1 MGGFRAISR
10 VCLAAFAV
18 LAAASGHAAE
28 EKRWHTLAACRYV
41 ADKGNDGDNFIV
53 QCGRDRFHVRLYF
66 VDAPET
72 DATFPERV
80 RQQYEYFG
88 VTLDELTRAGA
99 KARDYVQALL
109 APRVFVIHTR
119 YSYAQ
124 GRSKNPRYYGLVEV
138 DGRYLHQILVTEGLA
153 RNKGTTIALA
163 GQRGREHAQAL
174 QALEDRAR
182 LERRGVWAAH
192 SATRRMLK

>member
-1 MGGFRAISR
+1 MGGLRI
-10 VCLAAFAV
+10 CIAAFAV
-18 LAAASGHAAE
+18 LLMATGQAAE
-28 EKRWHTLAACRYV
+28 EKRWHTLTACRYV
-41 ADKGNDGDNFIV
+41 AAESNDGDNFLV
-53 QCGRDRFHVRLYF
+53 QCGRENFHVRLYF

-72 DATFPERV
+72 DASFPERV

-124 GRSKNPRYYGLVEV
+124 GRSKNPRYYGLVEF
-138 DGRYLHQILVTEGLA
+138 DGHYLHQVLLAEGLA
-153 RNKGTTIALA
+153 RNKGARIALG
-163 GQRGREHAQAL
+163 GQNARQHANAL
-174 QALEDRAR
+174 QSLEDRAR
-182 LERRGVWAAH
+182 LERRGVWATH
-192 SATRRMLK
+192 SGTRRVLK